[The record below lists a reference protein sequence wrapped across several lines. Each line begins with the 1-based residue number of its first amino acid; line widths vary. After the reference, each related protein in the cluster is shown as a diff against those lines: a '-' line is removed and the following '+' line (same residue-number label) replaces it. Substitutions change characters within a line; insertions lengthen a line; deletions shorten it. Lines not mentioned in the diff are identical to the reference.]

1 MSNTSPLFIVCIE
14 QEQAVMLSELA
25 RALGFPDAQIVTGAI
40 DAAIAALNARKA
52 APQYMVID
60 IASRGADVL
69 GDIDRLAEHCE
80 ANMNVVVIG
89 GINDIG
95 FYREIK
101 NRGILEYFNRPAQA
115 ADIRSVL
122 LQSGHGTAGG
132 AGNGTVI
139 ACMSAAS
146 GDGASTVAVNLA
158 YSLANQYKLPTVL
171 VDMDYQF
178 GLVAGSLDVTAS
190 FGIHELFDQPDRGL
204 DMHLVDKMLVK
215 YGEHLHIIASHGELR
230 MLPAIRAEH
239 ISTLIHVLRS
249 RFAFVIL
256 DVPHVW
262 TPWTAAAMTYAD
274 HRIMVAQLWLR
285 SLTHAA
291 RLLTAWQTM
300 GVSRDTVSVVINRSG
315 AKFKEAIT
323 VEDFE
328 RICHQPIVAHINN
341 DIKAVAQAETQGKT
355 IFETGQGQAI
365 QQQIHEIAR
374 VLAARYQPGASAS
387 DMQAEQPQPRRS
399 GLKALFD
406 KKGD

>member
-1 MSNTSPLFIVCIE
+1 
-14 QEQAVMLSELA
+14 
-25 RALGFPDAQIVTGAI
+25 
-40 DAAIAALNARKA
+40 
-52 APQYMVID
+52 
-60 IASRGADVL
+60 
-69 GDIDRLAEHCE
+69 
-80 ANMNVVVIG
+80 
-89 GINDIG
+89 
-95 FYREIK
+95 
-101 NRGILEYFNRPAQA
+101 
-115 ADIRSVL
+115 
-122 LQSGHGTAGG
+122 
-132 AGNGTVI
+132 
-139 ACMSAAS
+139 
-146 GDGASTVAVNLA
+146 
-158 YSLANQYKLPTVL
+158 
-171 VDMDYQF
+171 
-178 GLVAGSLDVTAS
+178 
-190 FGIHELFDQPDRGL
+190 
-204 DMHLVDKMLVK
+204 
-215 YGEHLHIIASHGELR
+215 

-387 DMQAEQPQPRRS
+387 DVQAEQPQPRRS